1 MNKRVRVRDWPIAWK
16 LALAILAT
24 FLVAQV
30 AAYLVSDTLVRSRL
44 LADEERGLLER
55 ATQQAE
61 LVRDL
66 RDQYLLR
73 LIEAASRRS
82 ATFAQPDQA
91 TRRAALQEEW
101 LRAGDFSDL
110 SLLDRDGRVLAST
123 DATLEGRSFASA
135 DWFAGVQRRQAGVS
149 HLQAAT
155 DLAFPTFILYVP
167 VPGASS
173 AGSSSAALAGRLPA
187 SFLWKLVDVVQVR
200 GGYAYMSDENAVLIA
215 HGARDSATGQ
225 PTHALV
231 LNAIGAEQ
239 DPPVVAAN
247 MRSVYGRPITT
258 WLNIPTLANFI
269 RQEVQTPPPSSA
281 NPASYIHRYY
291 FGLQQAQKTSVAV
304 PVGEPKNLRISH
316 SIGAADWVLGI
327 TVADVDFLAPL
338 AQLQRGLL
346 IAAAVSLLLVVAA
359 TVIFSRMITQPI
371 RHLADLA
378 VHVERGAYD
387 ERAHLE
393 QTDELGRLARGLNAM
408 LDRLAE
414 ALATQRQ
421 QLETLL
427 HTAATARQD
436 AETVSSSA
444 EEMAAATEE
453 LNASAEDVTRTV
465 QEMAQDA
472 SEQMNQ
478 VQRTAEEIRGLD
490 QEIGRVVSLA
500 QHMNVSSEHMR
511 ALAEEA
517 VRGVAAARE
526 GSHRI
531 DAVVKMIEKFGRQT
545 NVLALNATIEAARA
559 GEMGESFA
567 VVADEVRRLAE
578 SSRQALVEVAT
589 LNKAIRQSTDA
600 LDQTMSQTKEAIG
613 EVVALI
619 AQMGQTADRQAL
631 ASHSIVQVVNQLA
644 TIAEKNAAGS
654 EEMAATVEQQTAAF
668 EEISISSQELAGLA
682 LRLQAMA
689 QHLAP
694 DPEGA
699 PAVEKGA

>member
-1 MNKRVRVRDWPIAWK
+1 MNKRLRVGDWPIAWK
-16 LALAILAT
+16 LALAMLAI

-30 AAYLVSDTLVRSRL
+30 AAFLVSDTLVRDSL
-44 LADEERGLLER
+44 IADEERALFER

-61 LVRDL
+61 MVRDF

-73 LIEAASRRS
+73 LIEAASRKS
-82 ATFAQPDQA
+82 STFARADQA
-91 TRRAALQEEW
+91 ASRAALQEEL
-101 LRAGDFSDL
+101 LRAGDFRDL
-110 SLLDRDGRVLAST
+110 SLLDKEGRVLIST
-123 DATLEGRSFASA
+123 EPALEGRSFASA
-135 DWFAGVQRRQAGVS
+135 PWFAGVQRRQAGIS
-149 HLQAAT
+149 HLQAAA

-167 VPGASS
+167 VSGASS
-173 AGSSSAALAGRLPA
+173 AGSTSTALAGRLPA
-187 SFLWKLVDVVQVR
+187 SLLWKLVDVIQVR
-200 GGYAYMSDENAVLIA
+200 GGYGYMSDDNAVLIA
-215 HGARDSATGQ
+215 HGVRDSATGQ

-247 MRSVYGRPITT
+247 TQNVYGRPITT
-258 WLNIPTLANFI
+258 WLNIPTLATFI
-269 RQEVQTPPPSSA
+269 RQEVQTPPPTGA
-281 NPASYIHRYY
+281 NPAPYIHRYY
-291 FGLQQAQKTSVAV
+291 FGLQQAQKTTIAV
-304 PVGEPKNLRISH
+304 PVGEPKNLKVSH
-316 SIGAADWVLGI
+316 AIGATDWVLGI

-338 AQLQRGLL
+338 AQLQRALL
-346 IAAAVSLLLVVAA
+346 MAAAVSLLLVIAA
-359 TVIFSRMITQPI
+359 TVIFSRMITQPV

-378 VHVERGAYD
+378 ARVERGAYD
-387 ERAHLE
+387 ERAHLG
-393 QTDELGRLARGLNAM
+393 QADELGQLARGLNAM

-414 ALATQRQ
+414 ALVTRRQ

-444 EEMAAATEE
+444 EEMAAATAE

-500 QHMNVSSEHMR
+500 QHMNVSSQRMR
-511 ALAEEA
+511 ALAVEA
-517 VRGVAAARE
+517 ERGVAAARE

-531 DAVVKMIEKFGRQT
+531 EAVVKMIEKFGRQT

-559 GEMGESFA
+559 GETGESFA

-589 LNKAIRQSTDA
+589 LNKAIRQSMDA
-600 LDQTMSQTKEAIG
+600 LDQTMGQTKKAIG

-644 TIAEKNAAGS
+644 IIAEKNAAGS
-654 EEMAATVEQQTAAF
+654 EEMAATVEEQTAAF

-694 DPEGA
+694 DPGGA

>member
-1 MNKRVRVRDWPIAWK
+1 MNKRLRVGDWPIAWK
-16 LALAILAT
+16 LALAMLAI

-30 AAYLVSDTLVRSRL
+30 TTFLVSNTLVRGSL
-44 LADEERGLLER
+44 IGDEERGLLER
-55 ATQQAE
+55 ATQQAK
-61 LVRDL
+61 LVRDF
-66 RDQYLLR
+66 RDQHLLN
-73 LIEAASRRS
+73 LVKAASRSS
-82 ATFAQPDQA
+82 AALAQADGA
-91 TRRAALQEEW
+91 TRRAALQEEL
-101 LRAGDFSDL
+101 LRVGDFCDL
-110 SLLDRDGRVLAST
+110 SLVDGDGRVLAST
-123 DATLEGRSFASA
+123 SSALESQGFASA
-135 DWFAGVQRRQAGVS
+135 DWFAGVQRSQAGVS
-149 HLQAAT
+149 HLQKPS
-155 DLAFPTFILYVP
+155 DLAFPSLIFYVP
-167 VPGASS
+167 VPGAGGADSPS
-173 AGSSSAALAGRLPA
+173 TGLVGRLPA
-187 SFLWKLVDVVQVR
+187 ALLWDLVDVVQVR
-200 GGYAYMSDENAVLIA
+200 GGYAYLADENAVLLA
-215 HGARDSATGQ
+215 HGARDRTNGQ
-225 PTHALV
+225 PTHELV
-231 LNAIGAEQ
+231 LNAIGSEL

-247 MRSVYGRPITT
+247 AQNAYGRPITAQ
-258 WLNIPTLANFI
+258 LNVPTLADFI
-269 RQEVQTPPPSSA
+269 RQKVRALPPPGSD
-281 NPASYIHRYY
+281 PAPYIHRYY
-291 FGLQQAQKTSVAV
+291 FGLQQAQKTTIAV
-304 PVGEPKNLRISH
+304 PVGEPRNLGVPDA
-316 SIGAADWVLGI
+316 IGAADWVLGI

-338 AQLQRGLL
+338 AQLQRALL
-346 IAAAVSLLLVVAA
+346 IAAAVSLLLVIAA
-359 TVIFSRMITQPI
+359 TVIFSRMITQPV

-378 VHVERGAYD
+378 ARVERGAHD
-387 ERAHLE
+387 ERAHLG
-393 QTDELGRLARGLNAM
+393 QADELGQLARGLNAM

-444 EEMAAATEE
+444 EEMAAATAE

-500 QHMNVSSEHMR
+500 QHMNVSSERMR

-517 VRGVAAARE
+517 ERGVAAARE

-531 DAVVKMIEKFGRQT
+531 EAVVKMIEKFGRQT

-559 GEMGESFA
+559 GETGESFA

-589 LNKAIRQSTDA
+589 LNKAIRQSIDA
-600 LDQTMSQTKEAIG
+600 LDQTMGQTKEAIG
-613 EVVALI
+613 QVVALI

-644 TIAEKNAAGS
+644 IIAEKNAAGS
-654 EEMAATVEQQTAAF
+654 EEMAATVEEQTAAF

-694 DPEGA
+694 DPGGA

>member
-1 MNKRVRVRDWPIAWK
+1 MNKRVWGVRDWPIAWK
-16 LALAILAT
+16 LALAILAI
-24 FLVAQV
+24 FLIAQV
-30 AAYLVSDTLVRSRL
+30 AAYLVSETLVRSRL
-44 LADEERGLLER
+44 LADEERALFER

-61 LVRDL
+61 MVRDF

-73 LIEAASRRS
+73 LIEATSRKS
-82 ATFAQPDQA
+82 DTFARADQA
-91 TRRAALQEEW
+91 ASRAALQEEL
-101 LRAGDFSDL
+101 LRAGDFRDL
-110 SLLDRDGRVLAST
+110 SLLDREGRVLIST
-123 DATLEGRSFASA
+123 EPALEGRSFASA

-155 DLAFPTFILYVP
+155 DLAFPTFILYAP

-173 AGSSSAALAGRLPA
+173 AGSPAAALVGRLPA
-187 SFLWKLVDVVQVR
+187 ALLWKLVDIIQVR

-215 HGARDSATGQ
+215 HGVRDSATGQ

-231 LNAIGAEQ
+231 LNAIGSEQ

-247 MRSVYGRPITT
+247 TQNVYGRQITT
-258 WLNIPTLANFI
+258 WLNIPTLATFI
-269 RQEVQTPPPSSA
+269 RQEVQTPPPTGA
-281 NPASYIHRYY
+281 DPASYIHRYY

-304 PVGEPKNLRISH
+304 PVGEPKNLKVSYA
-316 SIGAADWVLGI
+316 IGATDWVLGI

-346 IAAAVSLLLVVAA
+346 VATAASLLLVIAA
-359 TVIFSRMITQPI
+359 TVVLSRMITQPV

-378 VHVERGAYD
+378 VRVEHGAYD
-387 ERAHLE
+387 ERAHLR
-393 QTDELGRLARGLNAM
+393 QADELGQLARGLNAM

-414 ALATQRQ
+414 ALTTQRR

-427 HTAATARQD
+427 HTAAAARQD
-436 AETVSSSA
+436 AETVSASA

-453 LNASAEDVTRTV
+453 LNTSAEDVARTV

-490 QEIGRVVSLA
+490 REISLVVSLA
-500 QHMNVSSEHMR
+500 QHMNVSSERMR
-511 ALAEEA
+511 TLAAEA
-517 VRGVAAARE
+517 EHGVAAARE

-531 DAVVKMIEKFGRQT
+531 EAVVKMIEKFGRQT

-578 SSRQALVEVAT
+578 SSRQALVEVGT
-589 LNKAIRQSTDA
+589 LNKTIRQSMDV
-600 LDQTMSQTKEAIG
+600 LDQAMGQTKEAIG
-613 EVVALI
+613 EVVALVV
-619 AQMGQTADRQAL
+619 QMGQTADRQAI

-644 TIAEKNAAGS
+644 IIAEKNAAGS
-654 EEMAATVEQQTAAF
+654 EEMAAAVEEQTAAF
-668 EEISISSQELAGLA
+668 EEISVSSQELAGLA

-694 DPEGA
+694 EDSRA
-699 PAVEKGA
+699 AEKGA

>member
-1 MNKRVRVRDWPIAWK
+1 MNKRLRIRDWPIAWK
-16 LALAILAT
+16 LTLAMLGI
-24 FLVAQV
+24 FLVAQL
-30 AAYLVSDTLVRSRL
+30 AAYMVSETLVRSRL
-44 LADEERGLLER
+44 LADEERALVER

-61 LVRDL
+61 MVRDF

-73 LIEAASRRS
+73 LIEAASRKS
-82 ATFAQPDQA
+82 STFARGDQA
-91 TRRAALQEEW
+91 ASRSALQEEL
-101 LRAGDFSDL
+101 LRAGDFRDL
-110 SLLDRDGRVLAST
+110 SLLDKEGHVLIST
-123 DATLEGRSFASA
+123 EPALEEQSFASA
-135 DWFAGVQRRQAGVS
+135 DWFGGVQRRQAGIS

-155 DLAFPTFILYVP
+155 DLAIPTFILYVP
-167 VPGASS
+167 VSGASS
-173 AGSSSAALAGRLPA
+173 TGSTSTALMGRLPA
-187 SFLWKLVDVVQVR
+187 SLLWELVDVIQVR
-200 GGYAYMSDENAVLIA
+200 GGYGYMSDDNAVLIA
-215 HGARDSATGQ
+215 HGVRDSATGE

-231 LNAIGAEQ
+231 LNAIGSEQ
-239 DPPVVAAN
+239 DPPVAAAN
-247 MRSVYGRPITT
+247 VQNVYGRPITT
-258 WLNIPTLANFI
+258 WLNVPTLATFI
-269 RQEVQTPPPSSA
+269 RQEVRTLPPA
-281 NPASYIHRYY
+281 GADPAAYIHRYY
-291 FGLQQAQKTSVAV
+291 FGQQQAQKTSVAV
-304 PVGEPKNLRISH
+304 PVGEPKNLKVSH
-316 SIGAADWVLGI
+316 AIGATDWVLGI

-346 IAAAVSLLLVVAA
+346 MAAGVSLLLVIAA
-359 TVIFSRMITQPI
+359 TLIFSRMITQPI

-378 VHVERGAYD
+378 AHVERGAYD

-393 QTDELGRLARGLNAM
+393 QADELGRLARGLNAM

-414 ALATQRQ
+414 ALLTQRQ
-421 QLETLL
+421 QMETLL

-500 QHMNVSSEHMR
+500 QHMNASSERMR

-517 VRGVAAARE
+517 ERGVATAKE

-531 DAVVKMIEKFGRQT
+531 EAVVKMIEKFGRQT

-589 LNKAIRQSTDA
+589 LNKAIRQSTDD
-600 LDQTMSQTKEAIG
+600 LNQTMSQTKKAIG

-619 AQMGQTADRQAL
+619 AQMSQTADRQAL

-644 TIAEKNAAGS
+644 VIAEKNAAGA
-654 EEMAATVEQQTAAF
+654 EEMAASVEEQTAAF

-689 QHLAP
+689 QRLAP
-694 DPEGA
+694 DSESA
-699 PAVEKGA
+699 PAAEKGI

>member
-1 MNKRVRVRDWPIAWK
+1 MNKRVWVRDWPIAWK
-16 LALAILAT
+16 LALAMLAI
-24 FLVAQV
+24 FLVAQA
-30 AAYLVSDTLVRSRL
+30 AAYLVSDTLVRGRL

-61 LVRDL
+61 LVRDF

-73 LIEAASRRS
+73 LVEAASRRS
-82 ATFAQPDQA
+82 DTFAQADQA
-91 TRRAALQEEW
+91 TRRTALQEEW

-123 DATLEGRSFASA
+123 DPALEGQSFASA

-187 SFLWKLVDVVQVR
+187 AFLWKLVDVVQVR
-200 GGYAYMSDENAVLIA
+200 GGYAYMSDENAVLLA

-231 LNAIGAEQ
+231 LNAIGTEQ

-247 MRSVYGRPITT
+247 MRSIYGRPITT
-258 WLNIPTLANFI
+258 WLNIPTLADFV
-269 RQEVQTPPPSSA
+269 RQGVRTPPSPGA
-281 NPASYIHRYY
+281 DPAPYVHRYY
-291 FGLQQAQKTSVAV
+291 FGQQQAQKTTVAV
-304 PVGEPKNLRISH
+304 PVGEPKNLRVSH
-316 SIGAADWVLGI
+316 AIGAADWVLGI

-346 IAAAVSLLLVVAA
+346 IAAAVSLLLVIAA

-371 RHLADLA
+371 RHLAALA
-378 VHVERGAYD
+378 AHVERGAYD
-387 ERAHLE
+387 ERAHLG
-393 QTDELGRLARGLNAM
+393 QADELGQLARGLNAM
-408 LDRLAE
+408 LDRLAV

-500 QHMNVSSEHMR
+500 QHMNVSSERMR
-511 ALAEEA
+511 TLAEEA
-517 VRGVAAARE
+517 ERGVAAARE

-589 LNKAIRQSTDA
+589 LNKAIRQSTDD
-600 LDQTMSQTKEAIG
+600 LNQTMGQTKESIG

-619 AQMGQTADRQAL
+619 AQMSQTADRQAL

-644 TIAEKNAAGS
+644 IIAEKNAAGS
-654 EEMAATVEQQTAAF
+654 EEMAATVEEQTAAF

-694 DPEGA
+694 DPGGA
-699 PAVEKGA
+699 PAAEKGA

>member
-1 MNKRVRVRDWPIAWK
+1 MNKRVWVRDWPIAWK
-16 LALAILAT
+16 LALAMLAI

-44 LADEERGLLER
+44 LADEERVLIER
-55 ATQQAE
+55 ATQQAA
-61 LVRDL
+61 LVRDF
-66 RDQYLLR
+66 RDQHLLS
-73 LIEAASRRS
+73 LVQAASRS
-82 ATFAQPDQA
+82 GAAFAQTDQA
-91 TRRAALQEEW
+91 KRRAALQEEL
-101 LRAGDFSDL
+101 LRADDFHDL
-110 SLLDRDGRVLAST
+110 SLLDKDGHVLTST
-123 DATLEGRSFASA
+123 EPTLEGRNFASA
-135 DWFAGVQRRQAGVS
+135 DWFAGVQHREAGIS
-149 HLQAAT
+149 HLQAAA
-155 DLAFPTFILYVP
+155 DLRFPTFIFYVP
-167 VPGASS
+167 VPGAISTGSS
-173 AGSSSAALAGRLPA
+173 ATGLAGRLPA
-187 SFLWKLVDVVQVR
+187 TLMWKLVDAVQIS

-215 HGARDSATGQ
+215 HGARDSTTGQ

-231 LNAIGAEQ
+231 LSAIGSEQ

-247 MRSVYGRPITT
+247 TQNVYGRTITN
-258 WLNIPTLANFI
+258 WLNIPTLATFI
-269 RQEVQTPPPSSA
+269 RQEVQTPPAPGA

-291 FGLQQAQKTSVAV
+291 FGQQQAQKTAAAV
-304 PVGEPKNLRISH
+304 PVGEPQNLQVSN

-346 IAAAVSLLLVVAA
+346 TAAAVSLLLVIAA
-359 TVIFSRMITQPI
+359 TVIVSRTITRPVRQ
-371 RHLADLA
+371 LAELA
-378 VHVERGAYD
+378 THVERGAYD
-387 ERAHLE
+387 ERVHLE
-393 QTDELGRLARGLNAM
+393 QTDELGQLARVLNAM

-414 ALATQRQ
+414 GLATQRK

-444 EEMAAATEE
+444 EEVAAATAE

-490 QEIGRVVSLA
+490 REIGMVVSLA
-500 QHMNVSSEHMR
+500 QHMNVSSERMR
-511 ALAEEA
+511 ALAEGVEC
-517 VRGVAAARE
+517 GVAAARD
-526 GSHRI
+526 GSRRI
-531 DAVVKMIEKFGRQT
+531 EAVVKMIEKFGRQT

-559 GEMGESFA
+559 GETGESFA

-578 SSRQALVEVAT
+578 SSRQALVEVGT
-589 LNKAIRQSTDA
+589 LNKAIRQSMDA
-600 LDQTMSQTKEAIG
+600 LDQAMGQTKEAIG
-613 EVVALI
+613 EVATLI
-619 AQMGQTADRQAL
+619 TQMSQTADRQAL

-654 EEMAATVEQQTAAF
+654 EEMAAAVEEQTAAF
-668 EEISISSQELAGLA
+668 EEISVSSQELAGLA

-689 QHLAP
+689 QRLAS

-699 PAVEKGA
+699 PAAEKGA